1 MKVCVYGICKDEEQF
16 VDRWVDSMQEADEIY
31 VLDTGSRDQT
41 VAKLKERGVHV
52 EQKVII
58 PWRFDVARNESL
70 KLVPEDCDVCVCT
83 DLDEV
88 LMPGWREI
96 IERSWT
102 PQTKRGRYRYTWS
115 FNVDGSEGC
124 VFDYEKIHARQ
135 EYQWIYPVHEVLK
148 YSGQEPE
155 KVVYLQG
162 VQLNHY
168 PDPSKTRAQY
178 LPLLELSVAE
188 NPNDD
193 RNTHYLGREYFF
205 HARYEEAIAMLK
217 RHLSLPNAT
226 WDAER
231 AASMRY
237 IAQSYKGLGDYES
250 SKLWFFKAIKEAPYL
265 REGYIELAIQFY
277 EESDWLGVA
286 FMIEKALEIKE
297 RPLVYM
303 TDPKA
308 WDYTPYDL
316 GAISQY
322 HLRNYEKALIYA
334 QRALNNR
341 PNDARLQQNYQFIAM
356 KLNQKE

>member
-1 MKVCVYGICKDEEQF
+1 MKVCVYAICKNEELF

-31 VLDTGSRDQT
+31 VLDTGSTDQT
-41 VAKLKERGVHV
+41 VEKLRKRGVHV
-52 EQKVII
+52 EQKVIH

-70 KLVPEDCDVCVCT
+70 KLVPDDCEVCVCT

-88 LMPGWREI
+88 LVSGWRQI
-96 IERSWT
+96 IEENWT
-102 PQTKRGRYRYTWS
+102 SKTKRGRYRYTWS
-115 FNVDGSEGC
+115 FNEDGSEGC
-124 VFDYEKIHARQ
+124 VFNYEKIHTRHD
-135 EYQWIYPVHEVLK
+135 YQWIYPVHEVLK
-148 YSGQEPE
+148 YLGQEPE
-155 KVVYLQG
+155 NVTYLKG

-168 PDPSKTRAQY
+168 PDSTKSRSSY

-205 HARYEEAIAMLK
+205 HQQYEDAIMMLK
-217 RHLSLPNAT
+217 KHLSLSSAT

-231 AASMRY
+231 SASMRY
-237 IAQSYKGLGDYES
+237 IAKSYKGLDDDENA
-250 SKLWFFKAIKEAPYL
+250 KLWLFKAIKEAPYL
-265 REGYIELAIQFY
+265 REGYIELAMQFY
-277 EESDWLGVA
+277 QENDWLGVA

-303 TDPKA
+303 TEPKA

-322 HLRNYEKALIYA
+322 QLGNYEKALIYA
-334 QRALNNR
+334 QKALSYR
-341 PNDARLQQNYQFIAM
+341 PTDERLQRNYEVIAM
-356 KLNQKE
+356 QLS